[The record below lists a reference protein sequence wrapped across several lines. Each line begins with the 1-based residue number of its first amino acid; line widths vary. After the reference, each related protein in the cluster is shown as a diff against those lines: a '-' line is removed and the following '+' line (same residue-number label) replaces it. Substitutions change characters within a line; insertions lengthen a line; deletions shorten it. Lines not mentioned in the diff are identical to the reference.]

1 MRRILTVVIL
11 GAMLCFLVGF
21 QSCCQDGDHDSTT
34 SGDTLTV
41 CSFNV
46 QFLGHF
52 KDRDDEALCSLL
64 KDYNIVVI
72 QELVAPPY
80 AMDFPDGTPVKP
92 DAEAAEF
99 FNEMATHGFSYLL
112 SEEDTGT
119 NDKIHIN
126 TTATEWWVAFYKP
139 AEVTVANDLP
149 WGFLA
154 DDRSNNDSYERVPY
168 AFAFRTPDS
177 NLDFVLISVHLQPG
191 SSSSDKARRKQE
203 LTSIAGWVD
212 ANYEMEKD
220 FIILGDMNIENVAEL
235 LAATPSGFESLNE
248 ECVTTNTNPNSPKPY
263 DHMMINRTY
272 TSEVDT
278 GFDFQVID
286 LVAELEEVRGSDEPY
301 PGNPYDHNS
310 FRTLYSDHNPVL
322 FRLAIPTSDD
332 D

>member
-21 QSCCQDGDHDSTT
+21 QSCYQDGDHGSTT
-34 SGDTLTV
+34 SSDTLTI

-64 KDYNIVVI
+64 KDYDIVVI

-80 AMDFPDGTPVKP
+80 AMDFPDGTPVKS

-99 FNEMATHGFSYLL
+99 FDEMTTHGFSYFL

-119 NDKIHIN
+119 NEEIHIN
-126 TTATEWWVAFYKP
+126 TTATERWVAFYKP
-139 AEVTVANDLP
+139 TQVTVANDLP

-177 NLDFVLISVHLQPG
+177 NLDFVLVSVHLQPG

-212 ANYEMEKD
+212 ANDASEKD
-220 FIILGDMNIENVAEL
+220 FIILGDMNIQDWKELSNVIPTGFISL
-235 LAATPSGFESLNE
+235 NDVCAAT
-248 ECVTTNTNPNSPKPY
+248 NTAKRKKPY
-263 DHMMINRTY
+263 DHVMYRPAY
-272 TSEVDT
+272 SPEVQD
-278 GFDFQVID
+278 GLVIVK
-286 LVAELEEVRGSDEPY
+286 LVEEMKAFWTASEPY
-301 PGNPYDHNS
+301 PGDPYDHNA
-310 FRTLYSDHNPVL
+310 FRVLYSDHNPIV
-322 FRLAIPTSDD
+322 FQIEVPESDD